1 MMMMAVVVVV
11 LLIIINVAFI
21 KDRATVSVETRT
33 VTDQM
38 LTTAST
44 VSTSAQAA

>member
-1 MMMMAVVVVV
+1 MMMV
-11 LLIIINVAFI
+11 LIIINVLFI
-21 KDRATVSVETRT
+21 QDRATVSVETRV
-33 VTDQM
+33 VTDQI